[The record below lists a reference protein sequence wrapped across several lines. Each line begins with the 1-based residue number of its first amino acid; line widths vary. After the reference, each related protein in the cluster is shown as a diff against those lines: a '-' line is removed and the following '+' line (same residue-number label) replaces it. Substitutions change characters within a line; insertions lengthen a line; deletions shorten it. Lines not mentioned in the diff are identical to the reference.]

1 MELNELLAA
10 LNDAV
15 ASKNWLLVVLLTLL
29 ILGFLL
35 DLGFRAFGKEQPII
49 GTVVKL
55 LSAITKTIPAKQA
68 PPPAD
73 GKEGVAAVAP
83 VEKVSGLP
91 SKPGDK

>member
-1 MELNELLAA
+1 MELNELLAT

-68 PPPAD
+68 SPPD
-73 GKEGVAAVAP
+73 KEGVAAVAP
-83 VEKVSGLP
+83 VEKVSGVP
-91 SKPGDK
+91 RKPGDK